1 VTSGRKRLLA
11 SVLVA
16 SAVAGCGS
24 ASSSPST
31 TLPTPGPSTTGSTS
45 QSPTQGST
53 GSSALAREAS
63 SIREALQSG
72 VDAHVFPGAVV
83 VLRRGGQSRTVA
95 VGRADVAGDVP
106 MSPADRFRM
115 ASVVMAVNATIN
127 VAVNDYVVTVLNQA
141 LCDRADPLR

>member
-24 ASSSPST
+24 SSSPST

-72 VDAHVFPGAVV
+72 VDAHVFPGALV

-141 LCDRADPLR
+141 LCDR